1 MKSDDQSCEL
11 RYGRADAGAVTLAYR
26 DYRPEDADAPV
37 VVLLHGAMCRG
48 ASWDRLARQ
57 LCAAGYRVLAPDQR
71 GHGRSSKPPATATS
85 YDRDAY
91 VGDLE
96 RFLDALAVERC
107 ALIGHSTGAL
117 NALVYA
123 ARHPERVAALLLEEH
138 GVEPRGP
145 GYLDGWHAFLDG
157 WPARFSSI
165 GAIRAH
171 FGSIRPGYADHF
183 VELFEEVEDGW
194 RPLCDRQVV
203 LQTIAGNQARAWWTE
218 LASVACPTLV
228 VKGEDSDLP
237 AAEVERMAWVLR
249 HGAARIVPDAGHVVH
264 DESPA
269 TFRAACLEL
278 LRAHLPAAAP
288 LDAAHEVAQMIEEQY
303 ESGDAEVAIAADR
316 AALVVI
322 DMQVEFVTPEGG
334 PFYVPEAAR
343 RVHAVARLLAGCRA
357 RGIPV
362 IHTAFGDTH
371 LGLDRPRH
379 GAEMPNRFRELA
391 RHAAAARLFRE
402 PRFAEGLEPRAGEPV
417 LLKPSYGAFSD
428 TPLETILKRLG
439 RDTILLAGTLTNYCV
454 GTTARQ
460 AYERGFLA
468 VVAGDACASDSMRAH
483 VEELRVLRRGFAR
496 VASVDRILRE
506 LDDRSAIA
514 PRRTAPVALESQG
527 GEPI

>member
-1 MKSDDQSCEL
+1 MTTNDPTCEL
-11 RYGRADAGAVTLAYR
+11 SYGRVDTGAVTIAYR
-26 DYRPEDADAPV
+26 DYRPVAAAAPV

-48 ASWDRLARQ
+48 ASWDWLARQ

-71 GHGRSSKPPATATS
+71 GHGRSSKPPALRTS

-96 RFLDALAVERC
+96 RFLDALGVERC

-123 ARHPERVAALLLEEH
+123 ARHATRVAALILEEH

-145 GYLDGWHAFLDG
+145 AYLDGWHAFLDG

-171 FGSIRPGYADHF
+171 FGAIRAGYADHF
-183 VELFEEVEDGW
+183 SELFEEVEDGW
-194 RPLCDRQVV
+194 RPLCDREVV
-203 LQTIAGNQARAWWTE
+203 LCTIAGNHARAFWTE
-218 LASVACPTLV
+218 LAAVRCPTLV

-237 AAEVERMAWVLR
+237 EAEVERMVQTLR
-249 HGAARIVPDAGHVVH
+249 DGAMLVVPGAGHVVH

-269 TFRAACLEL
+269 TFRAACLDL
-278 LRAHLPAAAP
+278 LRAHLSPTQP
-288 LDAAHEVAQMIEEQY
+288 VDGAHELAQMVERQY
-303 ESGDAEVAIAADR
+303 ESGDAAIPIVAAR
-316 AALVVI
+316 AALLVI
-322 DMQVEFVTPEGG
+322 DMQAEFVTPDGG
-334 PFYVPEAAR
+334 PFYIAEAAR
-343 RVHAVARLLAGCRA
+343 RAPAVERLLAGCRS

-379 GAEMPNRFRELA
+379 GARMPNRFPELA
-391 RHAAAARLFRE
+391 RSVAASQLFRE
-402 PRFAEGLEPRAGEPV
+402 PRFAAGLAPRAGEAV
-417 LLKPSYGAFSD
+417 LLKPSYGAFTD

-439 RDTILLAGTLTNYCV
+439 RDTLLLAGTLTNYCV

-460 AYERGFLA
+460 AYERGLLA
-468 VVAGDACASDSMRAH
+468 VVASDACATDSARAH
-483 VEELRVLRRGFAR
+483 LEELRVLRRGFAR
-496 VASVDRILRE
+496 VATVDHILRE
-506 LDDRSAIA
+506 LANTADAFAGRCESLPAD
-514 PRRTAPVALESQG
+514 PRA
-527 GEPI
+527 